1 MTPDFGAFLRLFGE
15 TMRDPAATG
24 RQISM
29 LRWPHQIGWM
39 GLGAITAL
47 TVIAVHLVVMTSG
60 TTEATAALGSRP
72 FADTVLLGALNVLF
86 IFVLYYAGRAMGGA
100 GSFGGT
106 LLVMTWFQ
114 AVVLT
119 LVVIQLIA
127 ALIAAPMAGLVAL
140 IAMGLQIWC
149 LMHFL
154 NELHGFEN
162 LFKALGLF
170 AFSVFGLAVGLSF
183 ILLLVGG
190 AAMVGVSG

>member
-1 MTPDFGAFLRLFGE
+1 
-15 TMRDPAATG
+15 
-24 RQISM
+24 
-29 LRWPHQIGWM
+29 
-39 GLGAITAL
+39 
-47 TVIAVHLVVMTSG
+47 
-60 TTEATAALGSRP
+60 
-72 FADTVLLGALNVLF
+72 
-86 IFVLYYAGRAMGGA
+86 
-100 GSFGGT
+100 
-106 LLVMTWFQ
+106 
-114 AVVLT
+114 
-119 LVVIQLIA
+119 
-127 ALIAAPMAGLVAL
+127 MAGLVAL